1 MGKNKINWTAVSA
14 VVTTIG
20 IISSLSFSLYF
31 GLIQPKM
38 EIKKNIDI
46 ICTNIEKEME
56 QNIKILDICHD
67 GFYSNFCS
75 NENEI
80 IDGSDLLMY
89 MYANSYLSLSSDFW
103 DNNKQYLAIHSP
115 ENYSK
120 YSSNY
125 YYFKEFSNIYSDY
138 NLFNNLSLSEDS
150 RDEDLNRINYITKMT
165 KLRLE
170 QLSEFYNELI
180 KE

>member
-1 MGKNKINWTAVSA
+1 MVKKINWTAVSA

-20 IISSLSFSLYF
+20 IVSSLIFSLYF
-31 GLIQPKM
+31 GLILPKN

-46 ICTNIEKEME
+46 ICTTIEKEMK
-56 QNIKILDICHD
+56 QNIKILDIYYD

-75 NENEI
+75 NENKITDE
-80 IDGSDLLMY
+80 SDLLMY
-89 MYANSYLSLSSDFW
+89 MYANSYLSLGSDFW

-125 YYFKEFSNIYSDY
+125 YYFKEFSNIFSDY
-138 NLFNNLSLSEDS
+138 NLLDNLSLSEDS
-150 RDEDLNRINYITKMT
+150 RDEDLNHINYITKMT
-165 KLRLE
+165 QIRFE
-170 QLSEFYNELI
+170 QLTEVYNELI